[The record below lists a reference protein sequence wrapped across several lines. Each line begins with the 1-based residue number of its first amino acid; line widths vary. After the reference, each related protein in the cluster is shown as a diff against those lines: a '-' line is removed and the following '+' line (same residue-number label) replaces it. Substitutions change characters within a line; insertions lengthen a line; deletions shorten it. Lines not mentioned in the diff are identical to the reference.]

1 MPVSVSDVEYKL
13 IEDLGSFAADPLSC
27 VMFSFPWGSG
37 ELDGYEGPRPWQR
50 DVLQTIGDHLS
61 DPATR
66 FTPLQIAVASGHGIG
81 KSALVGQIIHWAMS
95 TCEDTRV
102 IVTANTGDQL
112 RTKTIPEVSKW
123 FRLAIN
129 AHWWDPGT
137 EAIKVKGKTHAKTWR
152 CDFLTWSLERP
163 EAFAGLHNKGKRILV
178 ICDEASAIPDKI
190 KEVIEG
196 ALTDEDTEII
206 FLAFGN
212 PTQNTGWF
220 FKCFGAL
227 RHRWITRQIDSR
239 TVDGTNKEQIAK
251 WVADYGEDSDFV
263 RVRVRGVFPRAGST
277 QFISGEDVFHARQR
291 KVDPSGWPI
300 LSVDVARFGDDSTVI
315 GLRRGLNFQ
324 IIDKI
329 RGFDTFQTGQRVM
342 RLMDEYKP
350 RLTVIDGD
358 GLGAGTV
365 DTIRN
370 LMPDWFRKNP
380 NCKLHEFHG
389 GERPSDTKEYYNL
402 RAEMWGTMR
411 EWLKSGDIPDDPE
424 LESALTGPMYGFSNK
439 NQIQIEKKD
448 DMKKRGLAS
457 PDEADCLAMSFC
469 KMPHPLTH
477 EERVEREYEA
487 AKGPIEK
494 FAIQLRETARL
505 NKQTDRNW
513 WE

>member
-1 MPVSVSDVEYKL
+1 MHASVSDAEYQL
-13 IEDLGSFAADPLSC
+13 IDDLGELSCDPLGC
-27 VMFSFPWGSG
+27 VMYSFPWGEG
-37 ELDGYEGPRPWQR
+37 ELEGYAGPRPWQI
-50 DVLQTIGDHLS
+50 DILQVIGDHLS
-61 DPATR
+61 GPDR

-112 RTKTIPEVSKW
+112 RTKTVPEVSKW

-129 AHWWDPGT
+129 AHWWAVGS
-137 EAIKVKGKTHAKTWR
+137 EAIKVKGGHEKTWR
-152 CDFLTWSLERP
+152 CDFLTWSLERT
-163 EAFAGLHNKGKRILV
+163 EAFAGLHNKGKRIVV

-212 PTQNTGWF
+212 PTQNVGWF
-220 FKCFGAL
+220 FRCFGAM

-239 TVDGTNKEQIAK
+239 TVEGTNKAQIDK

-263 RVRVRGVFPRAGST
+263 RVRVRGVFPRAGTT
-277 QFISGEDVFHARQR
+277 QFISGEYVLHARQR
-291 KVDPSGWPI
+291 SVEPSGWPI
-300 LSVDVARFGDDSTVI
+300 LSVDVARFGDDQTVI
-315 GLRRGLNFQ
+315 GLRRGLNFT
-324 IIDKI
+324 ILEKL
-329 RGFDTFQTGQRVM
+329 RGFDTFQTGQLVM
-342 RLMDEYKP
+342 RFMDEYKP

-365 DTIRN
+365 DAIRN
-370 LMPDWFRKNP
+370 LIPDWFIRNP
-380 NCKLHEFHG
+380 NCRLHEFHG
-389 GERPSDTKEYYNL
+389 GERAHDATEYYNL

-424 LESALTGPMYGFSNK
+424 LEAALTGPTYGFSNK
-439 NQIQIEKKD
+439 NQIQLEKKD

-457 PDEADCLAMSFC
+457 PDEADCLAMSFSR
-469 KMPHPLTH
+469 MPHMTTFKEKL
-477 EERVEREYEA
+477 VEAVSA
-487 AKGPIEK
+487 APNSTVAHMVHMKMMSQRKGK
-494 FAIQLRETARL
+494 ARF
-505 NKQTDRNW
+505 NGR
-513 WE
+513 